1 MLAVPLFIAM
11 ALATAVAVGLWL
23 AALDVWYRDIAQALP
38 FFCQLWFFATPV
50 AYSTEVVPPSWRW
63 LYDLNPMMGV
73 VEGLRWSILGSG
85 ALDLVALGISCSAM
99 LAILVGGAFFYR
111 AREGEFADVI

>member
-1 MLAVPLFIAM
+1 MLAVPLFIGM
-11 ALATAVAVGLWL
+11 ALLTAIAIGLWL

-50 AYSTEVVPPSWRW
+50 AYSSDVVPSSWRW

-73 VEGLRWSILGSG
+73 VEGLRWSVLGTG
-85 ALDLVALGISCSAM
+85 ALDVMALGLSCIAM
-99 LAILVGGAFFYR
+99 LVILAGGLCFYR
-111 AREGEFADVI
+111 ACEGDFADVI